1 MSVAEIAECP
11 VLDEEYH
18 HQLLRAWPKLAE
30 RANVSEHWIKES
42 CRDWISAEAQDYLIN
57 WKDNGENGHGGFVL
71 CPQKNRLPEQR
82 CSVMAAALFRVY
94 HTARVMHRDD
104 VISAMAGDGVPDIPM
119 ILVPDFYVSG
129 YQVTDKQA
137 ALLYKF
143 LSTQSLR
150 SKNTV
155 LFIENPTKMCEA
167 YGEAI
172 YDHLATTYVFETK

>member
-1 MSVAEIAECP
+1 MTTAEIAECS

-18 HQLLRAWPKLAE
+18 HQLLRAWPQLAE
-30 RANVSEHWIKES
+30 RANVSQHWIKES
-42 CRDWISAEAQDYLIN
+42 CRDWVSPEACQYLIN

-71 CPQKNRLPEQR
+71 GPSKRLPEQR

-104 VISAMAGDGVPDIPM
+104 VISAMAGDGLPDIPM
-119 ILVPDFYVSG
+119 ILVPDFYVGG
-129 YQVTDKQA
+129 YQVTDKQS

-143 LSTQSLR
+143 LSMQSLR

-155 LFIENPTKMCEA
+155 LFIENPVKMREA

-172 YDHLATTYVFETK
+172 YHHLATTYVFEKK